1 MNAIERELS
10 QIPHF
15 QFIHDHLF
23 SSGHPSAAQLA
34 QIKAYGVDTVINLA
48 ICEAQPDGLQQDQQC
63 IELGLNYIQ
72 VPIDFE
78 QPAIDQ
84 CLLVLDLIQHLARD
98 KMLWI
103 HCKDNQRASCLMYLY
118 RQYCMQIDMPTA
130 QAYLHEIWEP
140 NNTWTGLMH
149 GVALQLQGRQATQDL
164 EQSLLQAQLSDDDLT
179 APSPTPESPLDDQ

>member
-164 EQSLLQAQLSDDDLT
+164 EQSLLQAQLSDDLT